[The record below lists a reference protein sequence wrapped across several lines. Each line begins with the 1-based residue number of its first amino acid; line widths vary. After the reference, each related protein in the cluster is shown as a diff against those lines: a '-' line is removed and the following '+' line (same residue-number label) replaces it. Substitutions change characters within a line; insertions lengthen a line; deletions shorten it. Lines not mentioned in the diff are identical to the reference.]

1 MADYGPYERYVN
13 YILSK
18 DDLTSFKS
26 HPDYTYM
33 LEHVSFE
40 QGKLYKAYVDQDTK
54 SSPEDIR
61 QFCLVNDS
69 IGSPTRMRF
78 EDDLV
83 CSPTSLRYIWHAY
96 IILTYF
102 KRLAGD
108 EPIDIVELGGGY
120 GGLCL
125 AIHTF
130 APHLGVNVRSY
141 TIIDL
146 DAPNRLQEKYLA
158 EFSMTFPVSCV
169 RADTYGAPVS
179 GTANY
184 FISNYCFS
192 EIDHFHQTQYIQTLF
207 PKVIHG
213 FIAWNNIPLYNIG
226 FPMKDTD
233 EVPNT
238 GGPHNRF
245 VYF

>member
-1 MADYGPYERYVN
+1 MVDYGRYERYVSH
-13 YILSK
+13 ILSQ
-18 DDLTSFKS
+18 DNLNSFKT

-40 QGKLYKAYVDQDTK
+40 QGTLYKAYIEKDTTL
-54 SSPEDIR
+54 SSDDIR
-61 QFCLVNDS
+61 QFCMLNDS
-69 IGSPTRMRF
+69 VGSPSRMMF
-78 EDDLV
+78 DGGLI
-83 CSPTSLRYIWHAY
+83 CSPTSLRYIWQAY

-102 KRLAGD
+102 KRLTGD

-130 APHLGVNVRSY
+130 APHLQVNIRSY

-158 EFSMTFPVSCV
+158 GFPMTFPVSFV
-169 RADTYGAPVS
+169 RANTYGASIS
-179 GTANY
+179 GTSNY

-192 EIDHFHQTQYIQTLF
+192 EIDNANQNNYIQTLF
-207 PKVIHG
+207 PKIIHG
-213 FIAWNNIPLYNIG
+213 FMAWNHIPIYNFG
-226 FPMKDTD
+226 FAIKDTD

-238 GGPHNRF
+238 GGRFNRF

>member
-1 MADYGPYERYVN
+1 MVDYGRYERYVSH
-13 YILSK
+13 ILSQ
-18 DDLTSFKS
+18 DNLNSFKI

-40 QGKLYKAYVDQDTK
+40 QGNLYKAYIEKETTL
-54 SSPEDIR
+54 SSDDIR
-61 QFCLVNDS
+61 QFCMLNDS
-69 IGSPTRMRF
+69 VGSTSRMMF
-78 EDDLV
+78 DGGLI
-83 CSPTSLRYIWHAY
+83 CSPTSLRYIWQAY

-102 KRLAGD
+102 KRLTGD

-130 APHLGVNVRSY
+130 APHLQVNIRSY

-158 EFSMTFPVSCV
+158 GFPMTFPVSFV
-169 RADTYGAPVS
+169 RADTYGATVS

-192 EIDHFHQTQYIQTLF
+192 EIDNVNQTNYIQTLF
-207 PKVIHG
+207 PKIIHG
-213 FIAWNNIPLYNIG
+213 FMAWNHIPIYNFG
-226 FPMKDTD
+226 FAIKDTD

-238 GGPHNRF
+238 GGRLNRF

>member
-1 MADYGPYERYVN
+1 MADYSRYERYVDS
-13 YILSK
+13 ILSRN
-18 DDLTSFKS
+18 DLSMFKS

-40 QGKLYKAYVDQDTK
+40 QGKLYKSYIEQDTTLTA
-54 SSPEDIR
+54 EDIR
-61 QFCLVNDS
+61 QFCSLNDCT
-69 IGSPTRMRF
+69 GSPTYMRF
-78 EDDLV
+78 EGDLV
-83 CSPTSLRYIWHAY
+83 CSPTSLRYIWQAY

-102 KRLAGD
+102 KRLTGE
-108 EPIDIVELGGGY
+108 EPIDIVEVGGGY

-130 APHLGVNVRSY
+130 APHLQVTIRSY

-146 DAPNRLQEKYLA
+146 DAPNRLQERYLA
-158 EFSMTFPVSCV
+158 RFPMTFPVSFV
-169 RADTYGAPVS
+169 RADTYGAHIT
-179 GTANY
+179 GTNNY

-192 EIDHFHQTQYIQTLF
+192 EIDQFHQANYIKTLF
-207 PKVIHG
+207 PKIVHG
-213 FIAWNNIPLYNIG
+213 FIAWNNIPIYDFG
-226 FPMKDTD
+226 FPLKDTD

-238 GGPHNRF
+238 GGPFNRF

>member
-1 MADYGPYERYVN
+1 MVDYGRYERYVSH
-13 YILSK
+13 ILSQ
-18 DDLTSFKS
+18 DNLNSFKT

-40 QGKLYKAYVDQDTK
+40 QGTLYKAYIEKDTTL
-54 SSPEDIR
+54 SSDDIR
-61 QFCLVNDS
+61 QFCMLNDS
-69 IGSPTRMRF
+69 VGSPSRMMF
-78 EDDLV
+78 DGGLI
-83 CSPTSLRYIWHAY
+83 CSPTSLRYIWQAY

-102 KRLAGD
+102 KRLTGD

-130 APHLGVNVRSY
+130 APHLQVNIRSY

-158 EFSMTFPVSCV
+158 GFPMTFPVSFA
-169 RADTYGAPVS
+169 RANTHGASIS
-179 GTANY
+179 GTSNY

-192 EIDHFHQTQYIQTLF
+192 EIDNENQNKYIQTLF
-207 PKVIHG
+207 PKIIHG
-213 FIAWNNIPLYNIG
+213 FMAWNHIPIYNFG
-226 FPMKDTD
+226 FAIKDTD

-238 GGPHNRF
+238 GGRLNRF